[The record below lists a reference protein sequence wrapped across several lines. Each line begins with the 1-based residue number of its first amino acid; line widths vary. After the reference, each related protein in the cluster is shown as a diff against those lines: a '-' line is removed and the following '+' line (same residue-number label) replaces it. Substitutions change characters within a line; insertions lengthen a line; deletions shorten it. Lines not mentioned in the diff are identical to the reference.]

1 MMKKLGILILSTALL
16 LTPGSSYAVSFPIL
30 DALITPL
37 PVFDAGT
44 FGGLSSS
51 YMQQIEEAIKAY
63 KQKLEKVKEQAKLFM
78 NETDLSS
85 NPLQRYLVNQPETAQ
100 KGSETPIDAFKATG
114 KENIDGGVTSDT
126 NVDLTDAASLEKAI
140 EPILVSQAV
149 GSVEENLKKIQRKQY
164 EQQNVIDVMAKVLY
178 YKKELEDLQETMSQ
192 ISAASSSPDSAG
204 AVAVPAE
211 FMAVKNKIKALQ
223 MKITATRQTLKGMQG
238 QMSAEPLKQ
247 PIVSRL

>member
-1 MMKKLGILILSTALL
+1 MARKPNVLCIDIGADTLKAAEFSYSQE
-16 LTPGSSYAVSFPIL
+16 GS
-30 DALITPL
+30 
-37 PVFDAGT
+37 
-44 FGGLSSS
+44 
-51 YMQQIEEAIKAY
+51 ME
-63 KQKLEKVKEQAKLFM
+63 
-78 NETDLSS
+78 
-85 NPLQRYLVNQPETAQ
+85 LVNF
-100 KGSETPIDAFKATG
+100 AFTEFG
-114 KENIDGGVTSDT
+114 Y
-126 NVDLTDAASLEKAI
+126 TDAASLEKAI

-238 QMSAEPLKQ
+238 QMSAEPLKE
-247 PIVSRL
+247 PIVSML